1 MNEAKSV
8 LIHRNARIMKT
19 VIDFHATGSSGSL
32 EKKESAQAG
41 TIRTIREQDLDR
53 VVGRSIN

>member
-8 LIHRNARIMKT
+8 LIHRNPRIMNT
-19 VIDFHATGSSGSL
+19 VLDFHATGLSSSL
-32 EKKESAQAG
+32 QKKDSVQAG
-41 TIRTIREQDLDR
+41 VNRTTREQDLDR